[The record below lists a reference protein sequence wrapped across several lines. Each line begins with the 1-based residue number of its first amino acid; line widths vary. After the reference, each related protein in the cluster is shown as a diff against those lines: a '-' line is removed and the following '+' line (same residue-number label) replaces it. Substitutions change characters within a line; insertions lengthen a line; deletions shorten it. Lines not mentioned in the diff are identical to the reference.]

1 MGNDVSDNVIWECV
15 IRCVLHWVM
24 FSMMV
29 LCLIFCEVMSSLG
42 LCFILGDTFYGYVY
56 TDMIAVRF

>member
-1 MGNDVSDNVIWECV
+1 MFLDNVIWECV
-15 IRCVLHWVM
+15 IRCVLHWGM
-24 FSMMV
+24 TV
-29 LCLIFCEVMSSLG
+29 LCLIFCGVVSSLG